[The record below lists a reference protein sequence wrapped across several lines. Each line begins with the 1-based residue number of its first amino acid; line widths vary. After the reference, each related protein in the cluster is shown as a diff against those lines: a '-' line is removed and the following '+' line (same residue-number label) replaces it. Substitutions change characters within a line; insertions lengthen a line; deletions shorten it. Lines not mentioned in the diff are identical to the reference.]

1 MAWFDNKDRNLKG
14 LENEI
19 DSLLEDMSVAG
30 RDSEEYERMAKS
42 LESVCKAKSYEKTAD
57 PIDWTEILVNVT
69 GCLIPIVIILN
80 YEKMDVIASKAFGL
94 IRKVH

>member
-1 MAWFDNKDRNLKG
+1 MAWFNKKDKNLKG

-30 RDSEEYERMAKS
+30 RDSEDYERMAKC
-42 LESVCKAKSYEKTAD
+42 LEDICKAKSYEKTAS
-57 PIDWTEILVNVT
+57 PIDWSEVLVNVT